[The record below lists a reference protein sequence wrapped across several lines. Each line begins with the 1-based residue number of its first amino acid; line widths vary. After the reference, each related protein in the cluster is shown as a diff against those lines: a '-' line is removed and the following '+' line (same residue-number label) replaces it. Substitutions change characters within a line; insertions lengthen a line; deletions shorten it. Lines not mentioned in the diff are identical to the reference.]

1 MQPAVTFNMTPRT
14 VALWRKMMARFR
26 VLPIPAE
33 IAEKTRQTGK
43 SAQYGHPAFTEVAK
57 GYGPCR
63 QCLKTFRT
71 GEESR
76 TLFTYNPFEGLDSY
90 PSPGPVFIHE
100 QPCEAYASEGFPEE
114 LRRIPMVLEAYG
126 EGRGLLAQ
134 ERIRDGVVEPAI
146 DRLLEL
152 EGVRYLHVRNLEA
165 GCFIALIE
173 ATRNFPG

>member
-1 MQPAVTFNMTPRT
+1 MPS
-14 VALWRKMMARFR
+14 FR

-63 QCLKTFRT
+63 QCLKGFRA

-76 TLFTYNPFEGLDSY
+76 TLFTYNPFDGLDSF

-100 QPCEAYASEGFPEE
+100 QECEPFAGAGFPKE
-114 LRRIPMVLEAYG
+114 LRSIPIVLEAFG
-126 EGRGLLAQ
+126 DGRALLAL
-134 ERIRDGVVEPAI
+134 ERITDGIVEPAI
-146 DRLLEL
+146 ERLLEL

-165 GCFIALIE
+165 GCFIARVE
-173 ATRNFPG
+173 KSKR

>member
-1 MQPAVTFNMTPRT
+1 MPS
-14 VALWRKMMARFR
+14 FR

-33 IAEKTRQTGK
+33 IAEKTRETGK

-100 QPCEAYASEGFPEE
+100 KPCEPFAGKGFPKE
-114 LRRIPMVLEAYG
+114 LRSIPMVLEAYG
-126 EGRGLLAQ
+126 DERRLLAQ
-134 ERIRDGVVEPAI
+134 ERVRDGVVEPVI
-146 DRLLEL
+146 ERMLEL
-152 EGVRYLHVRNLEA
+152 EGVRYLHVRNLDA
-165 GCFIALIE
+165 GCFIARVEGASERL
-173 ATRNFPG
+173 

>member
-1 MQPAVTFNMTPRT
+1 MPS
-14 VALWRKMMARFR
+14 FR

-33 IAEKTRQTGK
+33 IAEKTRRTGK
-43 SAQYGHPAFTEVAK
+43 SAQYGHPVFTEVAK

-76 TLFTYNPFEGLDSY
+76 VLFTYNPFEGLDSY

-100 QPCEAYASEGFPEE
+100 KECEPFAGAGFPKE
-114 LRRIPMVLEAYG
+114 LRSIPMVLEAYG
-126 EGRGLLAQ
+126 EGRSLLAQ
-134 ERIRDGVVEPAI
+134 ERIPDGVVEPAI
-146 DRLLEL
+146 ERLLDF

-165 GCFIALIE
+165 GCFIARIE
-173 ATRNFPG
+173 RAK